1 LQLKNHRPVPLI
13 PKYENRYKELENSS
27 MIISKYKIGD
37 NATGAIGIIGPT
49 RMNYSKLVPS
59 IKYLTDII
67 SKFLSDVYEEE
78 SSSGE
83 EDS

>member
-1 LQLKNHRPVPLI
+1 
-13 PKYENRYKELENSS
+13 
-27 MIISKYKIGD
+27 MGD